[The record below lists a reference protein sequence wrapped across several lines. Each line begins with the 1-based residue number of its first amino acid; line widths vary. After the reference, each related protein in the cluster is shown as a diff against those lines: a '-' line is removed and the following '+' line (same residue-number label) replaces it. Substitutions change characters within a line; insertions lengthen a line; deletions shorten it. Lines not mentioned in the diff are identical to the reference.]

1 MGSNLISFQSLKEFR
16 INYIKKQDI
25 NLENKLKDLSIQ
37 DFSINEDIVKEN
49 KFEFNFELKNCKIYS
64 QKSTLRC
71 WLFSCLNLIKNDI
84 AHNLNCNPLVF
95 QISANY
101 LTFYDKLEKS
111 NHAYQVIIDSEYDFK
126 KNRLVDKTQNR
137 YLAEFLQEPVK
148 ETGRIEYARAL
159 IKKYGIVPE
168 EIMPETYNSS
178 NSAEFIKLFSQ
189 KVKRDLFELIEAKE
203 KKENLFKI
211 KRKMLNENFE
221 ILCKVL
227 GFPPT
232 FFSYSYLD
240 NNKKKHIINK
250 ISPQE
255 FYKKYSSINLDDFV
269 LVGNVPIKNF
279 PYYSRFRK
287 AYSGNIEDKS
297 FIEFINLPQEEFTN
311 LIVTQLKNNLP
322 VCFACENKKY
332 RNKESTI
339 LDTRL
344 FDYEKFFGIKDMNKA
359 QALESFDITLK
370 HWMTFRGFQIEN
382 GKIIRWKVEDSVG
395 DNQRIHGYYVMNNNF
410 FEKCVFQAW
419 INKKFLS
426 VNQLKILNK
435 KAILFGYNEP
445 I

>member
-1 MGSNLISFQSLKEFR
+1 MKNNLISLESLKIFQE
-16 INYIKKQDI
+16 NYMKNQNFDSD
-25 NLENKLKDLSIQ
+25 NKLKEMSIQ
-37 DFSINEDIVKEN
+37 DFTINEDVIKEN
-49 KFEFNFELKNCKIYS
+49 KFDFNLELEECKIYS
-64 QKSTLRC
+64 QKSSLRC
-71 WLFSCLNLIKNDI
+71 WLFSCLNLIKNNV
-84 AHNLNCNPLVF
+84 AHNMNCNPLDF

-111 NHAYQVIIDSEYDFK
+111 NHAYQVIIDSNYNFRK
-126 KNRLVDKTQNR
+126 NGLVNKNKNRF
-137 YLAEFLQEPVK
+137 LAEFLQEPVR
-148 ETGRIEYARAL
+148 ETGRIEYAREL

-189 KVKRDLFELIEAKE
+189 KVRKDLFLLIEAKNE
-203 KKENLFKI
+203 KKDLFTI
-211 KRKMLNENFE
+211 KNKMLYENYT

-227 GFPPT
+227 GTPPT
-232 FFSYSYLD
+232 IFNYTYRD
-240 NNKKKHIINK
+240 QYGKKHNIDK

-269 LVGNVPIKNF
+269 LIGNVPMKNF
-279 PYYSRFRK
+279 PYYSKFRK
-287 AYSGNIEDKS
+287 AYSGNIEGES
-297 FIEFINLPQEEFTN
+297 FIEFINLPQKEFVN
-311 LIVTQLKNNLP
+311 LIVLQLKSNIP

-344 FDYEKFFGIKDMNKA
+344 FNFEKHFGIKDMNKK

-370 HWMTFRGFQIEN
+370 HWMTFKGCQIED
-382 GKIIRWKVEDSVG
+382 GKVIRWKVEDSAG
-395 DNQRIHGYYVMNNNF
+395 EEQRTRGYYVMNNNF

-419 INKKFLS
+419 INKKFL
-426 VNQLKILNK
+426 NKDYFKILNK
-435 KAILFGYNEP
+435 KPILFGYNEP